1 MGLCDYHPSQSCD
14 WRRSSGD
21 NEKESVLRERMQF
34 PLLDGNIYATKIE
47 KRPGQKYCYANGRP
61 SPLLRHKLLKVWGC
75 SAWSSLVDKLE
86 RMLSG
91 VWCRE
96 LERMLSGVWTDIVRS
111 WGGCC
116 SESRRMLAEVSPI
129 VDWSF
134 AVCWSEFRRM
144 LAEVSPYVDWWPLLS
159 TQNLSRGGLPPK

>member
-75 SAWSSLVDKLE
+75 SVWLSLVGK
-86 RMLSG
+86 
-91 VWCRE
+91 
-96 LERMLSGVWTDIVRS
+96 LERMLSGVWTDVIRS
-111 WGGCC
+111 WNGRCPGL
-116 SESRRMLAEVSPI
+116 EQMLSGVGTDAARSLAVCWQKPRHMLIGVSQY
-129 VDWSF
+129 VDQSF
-134 AVCWSEFRRM
+134 AVCWRKFRRM
-144 LAEVSPYVDWWPLLS
+144 LIGGRCSP
-159 TQNLSRGGLPPK
+159 K